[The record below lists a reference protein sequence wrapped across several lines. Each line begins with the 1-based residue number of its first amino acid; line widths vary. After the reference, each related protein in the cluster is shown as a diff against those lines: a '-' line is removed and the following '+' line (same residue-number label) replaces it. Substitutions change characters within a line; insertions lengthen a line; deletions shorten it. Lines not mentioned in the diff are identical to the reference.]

1 MSGFLGKD
9 GFAWFFGVVEDR
21 MDPLEIGRVK
31 VRIFGYHSEDKKGLP
46 TKALPWATILQSP
59 SNSCN
64 SGKGTTPVGIVEG
77 TWVVGFF
84 TDPNSYQVPI
94 ILGSISGLNADT
106 IKTLGE
112 NYGTGF
118 QDSRSEED
126 LKNYPVDEITRSYPN
141 GKGVSGDK
149 HGAQLENA
157 PASKKYPRKK
167 YSSKSS
173 KRKQGTPDTNILAI
187 NDTVRL
193 KDTVV
198 GLKTKSRADGGL
210 LDTNVPIADIFFPKF
225 ITGVIGLTG
234 VNLGTNKGLGMPPN
248 FVISSSS
255 SSTKNTSNQYKRK
268 PTNTNTEKIHT
279 DPVRAALQT
288 KSKSFKPVLNNG
300 TNMMNSIKNFYK
312 GSLGTGLGA
321 SGLGGLTG
329 LASPL
334 TPPSG
339 LGGVL

>member
-126 LKNYPVDEITRSYPN
+126 LKNKDI
-141 GKGVSGDK
+141 
-149 HGAQLENA
+149 
-157 PASKKYPRKK
+157 
-167 YSSKSS
+167 
-173 KRKQGTPDTNILAI
+173 I
-187 NDTVRL
+187 N
-193 KDTVV
+193 
-198 GLKTKSRADGGL
+198 
-210 LDTNVPIADIFFPKF
+210 N
-225 ITGVIGLTG
+225 
-234 VNLGTNKGLGMPPN
+234 
-248 FVISSSS
+248 
-255 SSTKNTSNQYKRK
+255 
-268 PTNTNTEKIHT
+268 
-279 DPVRAALQT
+279 
-288 KSKSFKPVLNNG
+288 
-300 TNMMNSIKNFYK
+300 
-312 GSLGTGLGA
+312 
-321 SGLGGLTG
+321 
-329 LASPL
+329 
-334 TPPSG
+334 
-339 LGGVL
+339 